1 MEPQGH
7 RNHPF
12 GSVSSELLQP
22 WNPRTWTNKWC
33 RNCGVYNKWC
43 RHELHRLYIKYDCYM
58 NILYIHKI
66 FHYAIHASLW
76 VTVCDAMINCL
87 DNEHEWTYM
96 KQPLPTFSS
105 KVSFFHV
112 RSPDE
117 VSFGACI
124 NAYSKGSRWRDA
136 LGLLDRMPELSIVPN
151 TVNLGR
157 YGEPPMVLL
166 RSKHCFKTSM
176 VLDFEHILQVV

>member
-1 MEPQGH
+1 MEPQSH

-12 GSVSSELLQP
+12 GSLSSELLQP

-33 RNCGVYNKWC
+33 RNCRVYNKWC

-58 NILYIHKI
+58 NILYIHEI

-76 VTVCDAMINCL
+76 VTVYM
-87 DNEHEWTYM
+87 NENIWVATFA
-96 KQPLPTFSS
+96 TFSLLRYH
-105 KVSFFHV
+105 SFMFEALMKWV
-112 RSPDE
+112 LVLASMPTARGVVGEMPLVYWIGCQSYPL
-117 VSFGACI
+117 CQT
-124 NAYSKGSRWRDA
+124 RWT
-136 LGLLDRMPELSIVPN
+136 LV
-151 TVNLGR
+151 
-157 YGEPPMVLL
+157 VLL

>member
-1 MEPQGH
+1 
-7 RNHPF
+7 
-12 GSVSSELLQP
+12 
-22 WNPRTWTNKWC
+22 
-33 RNCGVYNKWC
+33 
-43 RHELHRLYIKYDCYM
+43 
-58 NILYIHKI
+58 
-66 FHYAIHASLW
+66 
-76 VTVCDAMINCL
+76 
-87 DNEHEWTYM
+87 M